1 MQRCQIGAMHEQKY
15 SQKEIAKRLNI
26 HPSTICRELRR
37 NTDKT
42 YGYHGMLAN
51 VVAQDRHRAKRKK
64 IKFTKEV
71 ECFVRQKLLIKWSPE
86 QIAGYAKRH
95 KVFNISH
102 ERIYQFVV
110 EDKQN
115 NGELYKNLRHGNK
128 RYRRKYGSGKR
139 HGVIKDKICIDQRP
153 EIINNKLRLG
163 DWEIDT
169 ILGYNRSQA
178 IVTVAERVSK
188 KLVAQKIPHHGALVT
203 AQAAIRSLD
212 KYKDFVHSIT
222 ADNGVEFAEHKRI
235 STALEAT
242 FYFAHPYSSWE
253 RGLNENTN
261 GLLRQYLPKKSDFD
275 QICDHE
281 LKRVV
286 EEINDRPRKT
296 LGYKTPNEVF
306 LALTN
311 QQQIIDSNLKY
322 QT

>member
-1 MQRCQIGAMHEQKY
+1 
-15 SQKEIAKRLNI
+15 
-26 HPSTICRELRR
+26 
-37 NTDKT
+37 
-42 YGYHGMLAN
+42 MLAN
-51 VVAQDRHRAKRKK
+51 VIAQNRHLTKPKK
-64 IKFTKEV
+64 IKFTKEI

-95 KVFNISH
+95 GIFDISH
-102 ERIYQFVV
+102 ERIYQFVA

-115 NGELYKNLRHGNK
+115 NGELYKSLRHGNK
-128 RYRRKYGSGKR
+128 KYRRKYGSGKR
-139 HGVIKDKICIDQRP
+139 HGVIKDKIYIDQRP

-178 IVTVAERVSK
+178 IVTIAERVSK
-188 KLVAQKIPHHGALVT
+188 KLVAQKIPHHGASVT
-203 AQAAIRSLD
+203 AQATIRSLD
-212 KYKDFVHSIT
+212 RYKDFVHSIT
-222 ADNGVEFAEHKRI
+222 ADNGVEFAEHKKI
-235 STALEAT
+235 SNALDTT

-261 GLLRQYLPKKSDFD
+261 GLLRQYLPKKSDFNKISD
-275 QICDHE
+275 NE
-281 LKRVV
+281 LKVVV

-306 LALTN
+306 FALTN
-311 QQQIIDSNLKY
+311 QGQIIDLDLKY